1 MFCAT
6 VLVWIFVCLESTRHQ
21 FILLQ
26 ATLWP
31 RIQHISS
38 VPLGKSRFPSLP
50 PSMQEK
56 SGDWWTGAVVVYS
69 GLVRPPTCPVVWCIL
84 TLFLGVWEPAYLW
97 AATSLF
103 CHTSRGFWG
112 PSAPCGGSG
121 WSLQMGLLHMGQT
134 LRISSHFTRHLSRRQ
149 SEKRRDG
156 FVMHQLSIDS
166 SDLWPRH
173 KMTGWNCRMFLNNQK
188 SDRCYSRLIL
198 IFKLLC
204 LDSLICGSCFSAS
217 NNILCVRNLHAWMF
231 LKECVVLNVHIV
243 KHQSVFTAS

>member
-31 RIQHISS
+31 RIQHVSS

-50 PSMQEK
+50 PSGEI
-56 SGDWWTGAVVVYS
+56 WW
-69 GLVRPPTCPVVWCIL
+69 LVDRGVCCVFGTCPSARLLQLCGMLL
-84 TLFLGVWEPAYLW
+84 TVFWMLFLGVWEPAYLW
-97 AATSLF
+97 TVTSLF

-121 WSLQMGLLHMGQT
+121 WSLQMGLLHIGQM
-134 LRISSHFTRHLSRRQ
+134 LRISSHFTRHLNKRHSK
-149 SEKRRDG
+149 KRRDG

-166 SDLWPRH
+166 SALWPRH
-173 KMTGWNCRMFLNNQK
+173 KMTRWNWRMFLNN
-188 SDRCYSRLIL
+188 
-198 IFKLLC
+198 
-204 LDSLICGSCFSAS
+204 
-217 NNILCVRNLHAWMF
+217 
-231 LKECVVLNVHIV
+231 
-243 KHQSVFTAS
+243 